1 MEKANGM
8 IQIDNLNKLRDR
20 IYADAVAH
28 GLWEHSGGQCAY
40 LAGAK
45 LILGEAFELLEEAY
59 RLDLYLRMDGISTED
74 GSYRWHAF
82 MMELADVIEL
92 LVGALRDALD
102 KPMQKP
108 LTLEEF
114 EKAKVVWIEC
124 SDEDVGNPVPVLT
137 DGISDKIAH
146 FLTDNGIRADGR
158 IDQYGSMWRA
168 WASKPTDEERSA
180 AAWES

>member
-28 GLWEHSGGQCAY
+28 GLWEHSGGQYAY

-82 MMELADVIEL
+82 MMELADVIISCLSVCGEMQL
-92 LVGALRDALD
+92 NADAIVG
-102 KPMQKP
+102 
-108 LTLEEF
+108 
-114 EKAKVVWIEC
+114 EKMEI
-124 SDEDVGNPVPVLT
+124 N
-137 DGISDKIAH
+137 H
-146 FLTDNGIRADGR
+146 GR
-158 IDQYGSMWRA
+158 SWKHEHD
-168 WASKPTDEERSA
+168 
-180 AAWES
+180 